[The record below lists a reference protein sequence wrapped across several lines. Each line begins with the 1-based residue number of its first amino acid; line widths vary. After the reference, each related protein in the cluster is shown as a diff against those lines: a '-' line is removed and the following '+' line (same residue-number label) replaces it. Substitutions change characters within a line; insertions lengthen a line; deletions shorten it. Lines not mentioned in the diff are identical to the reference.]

1 MQTEV
6 RTRLLKAIAQGRVWL
21 DALITDAHHTTHSLA
36 NLNGLSE
43 RSARSTTNLALL
55 APDIVEAAIEG
66 RLPRGIT
73 VTQMTDLPPCWTEQ
87 RRSLGL
93 A

>member
-1 MQTEV
+1 MRTEV
-6 RTRLLKAIAQGRVWL
+6 RSRLLKAIAQGRIWQ
-21 DALITDAHHTTHSLA
+21 DALITDADQTIHGLA
-36 NLNGLSE
+36 KLNDLSE
-43 RSARSTTNLALL
+43 RSIRSTINLALL
-55 APDIVEAAIEG
+55 APDIIQAAIEG

-73 VTQMTDLPPCWTEQ
+73 VTQMTDLSPDWTEQ